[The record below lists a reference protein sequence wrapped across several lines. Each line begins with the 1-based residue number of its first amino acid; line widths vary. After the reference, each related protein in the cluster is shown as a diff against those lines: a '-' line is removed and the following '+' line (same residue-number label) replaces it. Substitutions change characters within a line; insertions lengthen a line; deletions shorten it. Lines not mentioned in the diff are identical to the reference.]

1 MELDQQ
7 LAMAM
12 HHESNNSNQ
21 NQEMDLPD
29 GGGNWDQSSIDGK
42 AGDHSNIT
50 GSQITGLFPKKG
62 KRNPQK
68 YHEQNQMYSQLYKDM
83 MNGTKPGNKG
93 RLV

>member
-1 MELDQQ
+1 MIHNATTDEEGIDMELDQQ

-50 GSQITGLFPKKG
+50 GS
-62 KRNPQK
+62 
-68 YHEQNQMYSQLYKDM
+68 
-83 MNGTKPGNKG
+83 
-93 RLV
+93 